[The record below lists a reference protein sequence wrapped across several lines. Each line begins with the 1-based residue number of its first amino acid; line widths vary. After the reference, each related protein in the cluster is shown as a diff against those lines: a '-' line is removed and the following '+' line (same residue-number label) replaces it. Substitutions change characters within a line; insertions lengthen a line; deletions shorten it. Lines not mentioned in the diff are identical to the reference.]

1 VNWKSEERDEEDE
14 AAALRRIWGRGEA
27 VRKEGK
33 AEASDDDE
41 SMVWLVGRGYYSL
54 RACRPFIVVVDS
66 WAVARNRGWRAVF
79 LQIPSRLV
87 FNRTSGKGQRGSDGA
102 STTMA
107 SKRKLGESPLP
118 STRSSNVTTAS
129 LSNLLS
135 QLTIAAAADDH
146 EKAVKVATD
155 VLSAD
160 PTNAHAAKQKA
171 LALIKLDKYK
181 DALAFLDEATFLNSA
196 EMVLERGF
204 CLYKLGKGDEAI
216 EVLKGNSGR
225 AVQHVLAQNV

>member
-1 VNWKSEERDEEDE
+1 
-14 AAALRRIWGRGEA
+14 
-27 VRKEGK
+27 
-33 AEASDDDE
+33 
-41 SMVWLVGRGYYSL
+41 M
-54 RACRPFIVVVDS
+54 
-66 WAVARNRGWRAVF
+66 
-79 LQIPSRLV
+79 
-87 FNRTSGKGQRGSDGA
+87 
-102 STTMA
+102 
-107 SKRKLGESPLP
+107 
-118 STRSSNVTTAS
+118 
-129 LSNLLS
+129 LS
-135 QLTIAAAADDH
+135 QLTLAAAADDH